1 MFTIAYS
8 FKEETPVNRDM
19 GTTLI
24 VEEND
29 SDLVQRT
36 LCGDWSAYDQLVKR
50 YQRQIYNFAYRMMGN
65 AEDAQDVSQETFLR
79 AFQALSTFRKDA
91 SFLTWLF
98 KIASNLCIDQ
108 LRARKSKGTI
118 SLDNELEE
126 GREPAADARSSDPE
140 DVVIRGAVQDI
151 VQHAINTL
159 PARYRAVVVLRHLQ
173 GMSVEEI
180 AKALELPPGTVKTH
194 LFRAREMLRDRLA
207 TALEI
212 K

>member
-1 MFTIAYS
+1 
-8 FKEETPVNRDM
+8 M
-19 GTTLI
+19 GTITL
-24 VEEND
+24 VEEKD

-65 AEDAQDVSQETFLR
+65 AEDAQDISQETFLR
-79 AFQALSTFRKDA
+79 AFQSLHSFRKDA

-98 KIASNLCIDQ
+98 KIASNLCIDL
-108 LRARKSKGTI
+108 LRSRKSKGTL
-118 SLDNELEE
+118 SLDSELED
-126 GREPAADARSSDPE
+126 GREPAAEARTSDPE
-140 DVVIRGAVQDI
+140 CVAMRNATQEV

-159 PARYRAVVVLRHLQ
+159 PARYRAVVILRHLQ
-173 GMSVEEI
+173 GMSVDEI
-180 AKALELPPGTVKTH
+180 AQTLDIPAGTVKTH
-194 LFRAREMLRDRLA
+194 LFRAREMLRERLA